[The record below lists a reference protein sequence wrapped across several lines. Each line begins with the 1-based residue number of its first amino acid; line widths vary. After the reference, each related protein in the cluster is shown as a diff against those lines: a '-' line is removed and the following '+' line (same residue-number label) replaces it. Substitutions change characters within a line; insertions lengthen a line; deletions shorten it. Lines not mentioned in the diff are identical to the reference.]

1 MNVSRQYD
9 LVVVKRDANA
19 PIGAQ
24 NKQEARQVER
34 RSREWQVA

>member
-9 LVVVKRDANA
+9 LVVVKRDTNA

-24 NKQEARQVER
+24 NKQEARQGRSKAR
-34 RSREWQVA
+34 RE